1 MRDYNWSVWT
11 INELDKK
18 QLIKLFQ
25 LSNRFRTKYKNIFFF
40 SCGNWETRKK
50 KTVKGIKYAVHV
62 YLQSLPR
69 K

>member
-25 LSNRFRTKYKNIFFF
+25 LSNRFRTKYKNIFFLVV
-40 SCGNWETRKK
+40 ETERLGKK
-50 KTVKGIKYAVHV
+50 K
-62 YLQSLPR
+62 L
-69 K
+69 